1 MKPINKANIIKFKT
15 IILWQTI
22 IKDTKNQ
29 QTNKRRQ
36 QNIVVTIKYKSCKND
51 TTNNDCKYTSVC
63 SLLYAVCLCIGC
75 VYK

>member
-51 TTNNDCKYTSVC
+51 TTNNDC
-63 SLLYAVCLCIGC
+63 
-75 VYK
+75 